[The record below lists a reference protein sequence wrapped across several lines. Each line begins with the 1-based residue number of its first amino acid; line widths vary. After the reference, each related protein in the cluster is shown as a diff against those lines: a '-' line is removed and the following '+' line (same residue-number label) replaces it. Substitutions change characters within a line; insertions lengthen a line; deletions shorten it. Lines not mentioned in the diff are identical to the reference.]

1 MKRIVAV
8 LVMVL
13 ALGLLVS
20 GCGTTASNTITVGVA
35 GPMTG
40 DSAEAG
46 QEMANAIK
54 MAVEEF
60 NASGAIKGKT
70 ITLDIQDDQ
79 GNPNQAAI
87 IAQKFVDEK
96 VTGVIGHWMSGTTAA
111 AIPIYQKGQTPVLA
125 PTPSSPTLIKLPE
138 DSYIF
143 RTADSQEIEGGILA
157 DLFVN
162 KLGKKN
168 IAILYSNDDWGIAN
182 HTSVIANLA
191 KVGANVV
198 YDKSYTPGQSIDF
211 QAALTAVAAAKPDLF
226 YVGAYFNDAALI
238 CRQAR
243 EMGIKQTISG
253 SGVDYAETFI
263 TLGGKSVEGVYV
275 TTLFSPDS
283 PDPRD
288 KAFIE
293 AFTKEFGKA
302 PTVNASESYE
312 GAKVMFEAIRIGG
325 TDRVKVRAALE
336 NMKDFVAFNRPVS
349 FSPTNHNSFNTHY
362 VILQVKDGKFV
373 PAVF

>member
-1 MKRIVAV
+1 MKRMVAV
-8 LVMVL
+8 LVVVL

-20 GCGTTASNTITVGVA
+20 GCATTASNTITVGVA

-54 MAVEEF
+54 MAADEF
-60 NASGAIKGKT
+60 NSSGAIEGKT

-96 VTGVIGHWMSGTTAA
+96 VTAVIGHWGSGATAA
-111 AIPIYQKGQTPVLA
+111 GIPIYQKGQIPVLA
-125 PTPSSPTLIKLPE
+125 PTPSNPTLIKLPE

-143 RTADSQEIEGGILA
+143 RTADSQEVEGGILA

-168 IAILYSNDDWGIAN
+168 IAILYANSDWGNAN
-182 HTSVIANLA
+182 HQSLIVNLA
-191 KVGANVV
+191 KVGGNIV
-198 YDKSYTPGQSIDF
+198 YDKSYTPGQNIDF
-211 QAALTAVAAAKPDLF
+211 QAPLTAIAAAKPDLVYF
-226 YVGAYFNDAALI
+226 GAEYNDAALL

-243 EMGIKQTISG
+243 DMGIKQTISG

-283 PDPRD
+283 PDPKD

-293 AFTKEFGKA
+293 SFTKIYGKA

-325 TDRVKVRAALE
+325 TDRTKVRDALE
-336 NMKDFVAFNRPVS
+336 NMKDFMAFNRPVS

-362 VILQVKDGKFV
+362 VILQVKDGKFT

>member
-1 MKRIVAV
+1 MKRIVVV

-20 GCGTTASNTITVGVA
+20 GCGTAASNTITVGVV

-54 MAVEEF
+54 MAVDEF
-60 NASGAIKGKT
+60 NTSGVIKGKT

-96 VTGVIGHWMSGTTAA
+96 VTAVIGHWGSGATAA
-111 AIPIYQKGQTPVLA
+111 GIPIYQKGQTPVLA

-143 RTADSQEIEGGILA
+143 RTADSQEVEGGILA

-168 IAILYSNDDWGIAN
+168 IAILYANSDWGNAN
-182 HTSVIANLA
+182 HQSLILNLA
-191 KVGANVV
+191 KVGANIV
-198 YDKSYTPGQSIDF
+198 YDKSYTPGQNIDF
-211 QAALTAVAAAKPDLF
+211 QAPLTAIAAAKPDLVYF
-226 YVGAYFNDAALI
+226 GAEYNDAALL

-293 AFTKEFGKA
+293 SFTKLYGKA

-325 TDRVKVRAALE
+325 TDRTKVRDALE
-336 NMKDFVAFNRPVS
+336 NMKDFIAFNRPVS

-362 VILQVKDGKFV
+362 VILQVKDGKFT